1 MDPVALADT
10 NNPTM
15 HNPACTVCH
24 TGMDPV
30 AGAFQDYGDEGFYK
44 DQWGGMDSLHELYKN
59 GEGADQIVEA
69 NSWRNRETLTWQ
81 LFTSSRHIHDRSD
94 LHEPFLGPKPSP
106 ARAGEVYLD
115 RLDVLDR
122 PGTAGCQG
130 RVRGRGATQG
140 ALG

>member
-44 DQWGGMDSLHELYKN
+44 DQWGGMDSLHRLYKEEFGTELN
-59 GEGADQIVEA
+59 VEA
-69 NSWRNRETLTWQ
+69 TSWRDRRTLSWP
-81 LFTSSRHIHDRSD
+81 LYCLPPAPRS
-94 LHEPFLGPKPSP
+94 
-106 ARAGEVYLD
+106 
-115 RLDVLDR
+115 
-122 PGTAGCQG
+122 
-130 RVRGRGATQG
+130 
-140 ALG
+140 